1 MSGEREYEVEKI
13 LDHAITPENYL
24 YYLVKWMGYDDP
36 TWEPEDHLKNCP
48 DAIEDY
54 SYSLKQKR
62 RQKKRQQEKKVRI
75 IFNLL
80 IYFFICVWGTLMLI
94 LIHYLVI

>member
-13 LDHAITPENYL
+13 LDHAITAENYL

-62 RQKKRQQEKKVRI
+62 RQRRQQEKKVRI